1 MFQLR
6 KWITCFNFC
15 LFIFC
20 TNPIILYSQQ
30 DYFLRGNV
38 IDSHTKEPL
47 AFVNITLNN
56 IYKTYQTDID
66 GVFNIPISS
75 EIDSLKLS
83 YVGYETATYKITNQY
98 RDIKIELKRN
108 TINLSEVVI
117 FPGENPAHRIINN
130 VIENRNKNN
139 PEKLSSFSYTSYNK
153 MTFTANLDSLK
164 NNSIT
169 TDTTILKAKKLLE
182 KQYLFLMESII
193 ERKFLYPDNNN
204 EKLIASKISGFKD
217 PLFALLVTQMQ
228 SFSFYNEV
236 IHIGDKNYINPI
248 SKGSIDKYFFLIEDT
263 LIEGKD
269 SVYIISFQPKKNKN
283 FDGLKG
289 ALYIHTNQYAIQ
301 NVIAEPFF
309 QDQAGITV
317 KIQQKYEFLEQ
328 NQWFPVQLNSDFTFI
343 NKSLNKIKV
352 IGQGRSYLQK
362 IKINPEM
369 NKKDFS
375 PVELQLNS
383 VQKGF
388 NDTIW
393 KTHRMDSLTEKDR
406 KTYYI
411 VDSIGKA
418 NNFDRIIKT
427 SEALILGKIPIK
439 FVDIELNKIIHFND
453 YEGFRLGMGLSSNEK
468 FSKHIFLNG
477 YFAYGFSDKDYKY
490 GTDVA
495 YAFNDKHDITIGISY
510 LDDVTES
517 GEINF
522 YEKQGFLSDDYFR
535 RYMIQRMDKSQKS
548 KGFIRFTILKYVK
561 TEISLSQIAKSV
573 TNSYTY
579 GVKQNNISLFLNEFN
594 FTELTVGLAFAFK
607 EKYIQTLRYKISSGT
622 KYPIVWINY
631 VKGFKN
637 LLKGEY
643 AYNRYDIKGKKS
655 FFIKHIGTS
664 SIQIQGGYI
673 DGDLP
678 YCNLFNGIGS
688 YRQFT
693 ISAPNSFE
701 TMRMNEF
708 LSNKYAALFYT
719 HSFGKLLFRF
729 NKFSPE
735 LAIATNACIGS
746 LNNKEKHFNIDF
758 KTLQKGYMESGVL
771 INKIIDAGFYGLG
784 VGAYYRFGPNSL
796 PTFKENMAYKF
807 SLSLNM

>member
-343 NKSLNKIKV
+343 
-352 IGQGRSYLQK
+352 
-362 IKINPEM
+362 
-369 NKKDFS
+369 
-375 PVELQLNS
+375 
-383 VQKGF
+383 
-388 NDTIW
+388 T
-393 KTHRMDSLTEKDR
+393 
-406 KTYYI
+406 
-411 VDSIGKA
+411 
-418 NNFDRIIKT
+418 
-427 SEALILGKIPIK
+427 
-439 FVDIELNKIIHFND
+439 
-453 YEGFRLGMGLSSNEK
+453 
-468 FSKHIFLNG
+468 
-477 YFAYGFSDKDYKY
+477 
-490 GTDVA
+490 
-495 YAFNDKHDITIGISY
+495 
-510 LDDVTES
+510 
-517 GEINF
+517 
-522 YEKQGFLSDDYFR
+522 
-535 RYMIQRMDKSQKS
+535 
-548 KGFIRFTILKYVK
+548 
-561 TEISLSQIAKSV
+561 
-573 TNSYTY
+573 
-579 GVKQNNISLFLNEFN
+579 
-594 FTELTVGLAFAFK
+594 
-607 EKYIQTLRYKISSGT
+607 
-622 KYPIVWINY
+622 
-631 VKGFKN
+631 
-637 LLKGEY
+637 
-643 AYNRYDIKGKKS
+643 
-655 FFIKHIGTS
+655 
-664 SIQIQGGYI
+664 
-673 DGDLP
+673 
-678 YCNLFNGIGS
+678 
-688 YRQFT
+688 
-693 ISAPNSFE
+693 
-701 TMRMNEF
+701 
-708 LSNKYAALFYT
+708 
-719 HSFGKLLFRF
+719 
-729 NKFSPE
+729 
-735 LAIATNACIGS
+735 
-746 LNNKEKHFNIDF
+746 
-758 KTLQKGYMESGVL
+758 
-771 INKIIDAGFYGLG
+771 
-784 VGAYYRFGPNSL
+784 
-796 PTFKENMAYKF
+796 
-807 SLSLNM
+807 